1 MEEEQLSLDL
11 GGERDPRDVNF
22 SDMVKE
28 FAKVTDQHPDP
39 FLYLELINEEFT
51 EFLDAETIDNEVKE
65 LADLVYVVFG
75 YAVSM
80 GYDLEEAVR
89 RVHENNLGRCVQPD
103 GSVQRRED
111 GKILKNKDFPKVNLE
126 GTY

>member
-1 MEEEQLSLDL
+1 MEEQLSLDL
-11 GGERDPRDVNF
+11 GGERDPRDVTF
-22 SDMVKE
+22 SGMVRE
-28 FAKVTDQHPDP
+28 FARVTDQQPDP

-51 EFLDAETIDNEVKE
+51 EFLEAETTDNEVKE
-65 LADLVYVVFG
+65 LADLIYVIFG

-80 GYDLEEAVR
+80 RYDLEEAVR
-89 RVHENNLGRCVQPD
+89 RVHENNLGRCIQPD
-103 GSVQRRED
+103 GSVQRRQD